1 MKLKDSLN
9 SDYIFTPY
17 IAEIAV
23 VLKNPL
29 QTLILCNLL
38 NKLPT
43 YNAEATTKQIYGQS
57 YHVKRNQSLI
67 FEKELG
73 VPKQTFTDNI
83 NLLSDYVSYFGGKDD
98 NGSGYN
104 TTFYH
109 LNMDA
114 IRILFDKG
122 KKILGKSTKVVQSEN
137 KEVYKK
143 PPQSNNKS
151 PLANIDNYL
160 NSINIWQTKLN
171 NNEIDEDEFNRYFQ
185 SLKMKLSDNKV
196 EIKYNNSIKLW
207 QKK

>member
-1 MKLKDSLN
+1 MKLKDYLN
-9 SDYIFTPY
+9 SDYMFTPY

-43 YNAEATTKQIYGQS
+43 YNAEAKTKQIYGKS
-57 YHVKRNQSLI
+57 YHFKYNQNSI

-73 VPKQTFTDNI
+73 VAKSTFTDNI

-98 NGSGYN
+98 NGSNYN

-109 LNMDA
+109 LNMEN
-114 IRILFDKG
+114 IRKLFDKG
-122 KKILGKSTKVVQSEN
+122 KALLGKSTKVVQPES
-137 KEVYKK
+137 KEVYRK

-171 NNEIDEDEFNRYFQ
+171 NNEIDKDEFNRYFQ

-196 EIKYNNSIKLW
+196 KIKFNNNTNLW
-207 QKK
+207 EKI